1 MSRKTLLAIL
11 AVITAVLAFFKDQ
24 FGLALDPTAVVGGIG
39 AVVLYLLFE
48 AKLEIKKACFQAGK
62 WRDPKFWL
70 ALVTLLYTTIGQQ
83 FGLKL
88 PLSPELVSTILAT
101 VMSVLFAKKFK
112 DEKTA

>member
-1 MSRKTLLAIL
+1 MSRKTLMAVL

-24 FGLALDPTAVVGGIG
+24 FGLALDPAAVVGGIG

-48 AKLEIKKACFQAGK
+48 AKLDFKKLVPQSGK
-62 WRDPKFWL
+62 WKDLKFWL

-88 PLSPELVSTILAT
+88 PLSPELVSSILAA
-101 VMSVLFAKKFK
+101 VMSALFAKKFK
-112 DEKTA
+112 EAKAA